1 MADRGGRRPAAG
13 RAGRDDGIVRATT
26 LVSLGIIGHFAAI
39 AIAVTSLT
47 TGTFPAPMLAIS
59 AGHVVRPYLNLT
71 HLANPYRFFA
81 PNPSAVSLLWFRVHH
96 TDGTVSWTEWPDPAA
111 GWRGMAY
118 QRRLSVPFQLGAQ
131 LGPSPRDPGLVLIGP
146 AGREYVA
153 ALARYIARTA
163 GGGVPSDEVRV
174 YHVTHRLLMPY
185 EIQMGWEPTDLRL
198 YQPIV
203 FLGSY
208 DPRGE
213 LITRPAGDPPGTVVP
228 PSLFATR
235 VIREAVSR
243 LPGPGSSRA
252 GWPGPQ
258 PVRELLDRFPEI
270 RPAFGQDEE
279 QLRLAIERAIVGRDR
294 PDRVQDPARRA
305 YEQELRRVPPGG
317 S

>member
-1 MADRGGRRPAAG
+1 
-13 RAGRDDGIVRATT
+13 VQATT

-81 PNPSAVSLLWFRVHH
+81 PNPSAVSLLWFRVHRA
-96 TDGTVSWTEWPDPAA
+96 DGTLHWTEWPDPAA
-111 GWRGMAY
+111 RWRGMAY

-131 LGPSPRDPGLVLIGP
+131 LAPSLRDPGLVLIG
-146 AGREYVA
+146 AGGREYVA
-153 ALARYIARTA
+153 ALARYVARTA
-163 GGGVPSDEVRV
+163 GGGAPPDEVRV

-213 LITRPAGDPPGTVVP
+213 PIARPTGDRLGAVVP
-228 PSLFATR
+228 PSVFASR

-243 LPGPGSSRA
+243 MPGPGGSRA
-252 GWPGPQ
+252 GGPGPQ

-270 RPAFGQDEE
+270 RPAFGQDEG

-294 PDRVQDPARRA
+294 PDQVRDPARRA
-305 YEQELRRVPPGG
+305 YEQELRRAPPGG

>member
-1 MADRGGRRPAAG
+1 M
-13 RAGRDDGIVRATT
+13 RATT
-26 LVSLGIIGHFAAI
+26 LVSLGIIGHFATI

-59 AGHVVRPYLNLT
+59 ASHVVRPYLNLT

-81 PNPSAVSLLWFRVHH
+81 PNPGAVSLLWFRVHRA
-96 TDGTVSWTEWPDPAA
+96 DGTLDWTEWPDPAA
-111 GWRGMAY
+111 RWRGMAY
-118 QRRLSVPFQLGAQ
+118 QRRLSAPFQLGAQ
-131 LGPSPRDPGLVLIGP
+131 LVPHPRDPGRVLIG
-146 AGREYVA
+146 AGGQAYVA
-153 ALARYIARTA
+153 ALVRYIARTA
-163 GGGVPSDEVRV
+163 AGGAPPDEVRV

-213 LITRPAGDPPGTVVP
+213 PIARPAGDPLGAAVP
-228 PSLFATR
+228 PSLFASR
-235 VIREAVSR
+235 VIREAVSPMPD
-243 LPGPGSSRA
+243 PGGSRA

-270 RPAFGQDEE
+270 RPALGQDEGT
-279 QLRLAIERAIVGRDR
+279 LRLAIERAIVGRDR

-305 YEQELRRVPPGG
+305 YEQELRRAPPGG

>member
-1 MADRGGRRPAAG
+1 
-13 RAGRDDGIVRATT
+13 VRATT

-163 GGGVPSDEVRV
+163 GGGVPPDEVRV